1 MITIQIRDTINVD
14 MTTGVTTVG
23 ITGVTTGVKIGVT
36 TGVKIGVNTGVATIG
51 MIEGTIEGEI
61 TTIKGIKF

>member
-23 ITGVTTGVKIGVT
+23 ITGVTTGVKIGV
-36 TGVKIGVNTGVATIG
+36 NTGVATIG
-51 MIEGTIEGEI
+51 MIEETIEGEI
-61 TTIKGIKF
+61 TTIKGINFKLNSINK

>member
-1 MITIQIRDTINVD
+1 

-23 ITGVTTGVKIGVT
+23 IIGVTTGVN

-51 MIEGTIEGEI
+51 MIEETIEGEI
-61 TTIKGIKF
+61 TTIKGINFQTELNQ

>member
-1 MITIQIRDTINVD
+1 

-23 ITGVTTGVKIGVT
+23 IIGVTTGVN

-51 MIEGTIEGEI
+51 MIEETIVGEI
-61 TTIKGIKF
+61 TTIKGINFQTELNQ

>member
-1 MITIQIRDTINVD
+1 

-23 ITGVTTGVKIGVT
+23 IIGVTTGVN

-51 MIEGTIEGEI
+51 MIEETIEGEI
-61 TTIKGIKF
+61 TTIKGINFSTELNQ